1 MNYSTLKEAYSID
14 SFDKEKKKSKKSKTA
29 KIEEFE
35 VEDDSSD
42 ISQRDVKNINNIKN
56 NQPERTISRQPHEK
70 PNVLKGVQPHYDEE
84 LEKYLNV
91 NDFQDNNLHYYPQDH
106 THSYKNTNFSSP
118 QQNNSYIGYENNGKY
133 EPKQPYYRPV
143 ARSYDTLNDQYVEK
157 PVRQQSA
164 APTEPSMKFRPIQSV
179 EQSENNFEMERRQR
193 MNYSEPPLPPR
204 TIPNV
209 KSPEKAIVEEKE
221 TFYKNLVN
229 IGLFVFIGIL
239 IIFLCEQITEI
250 AINIGMK
257 KTIMIL
263 EPYMKKEVR
272 K

>member
-29 KIEEFE
+29 KIEEVE
-35 VEDDSSD
+35 DEDDSSD

-56 NQPERTISRQPHEK
+56 NQQERTIPIPRQQQEK

-91 NDFQDNNLHYYPQDH
+91 NDFQDNDLHYYPQDH
-106 THSYKNTNFSSP
+106 NQSYKNTNFSSP
-118 QQNNSYIGYENNGKY
+118 QQNNSYIGYENDGKY
-133 EPKQPYYRPV
+133 EPRQPYYRPV
-143 ARSYDTLNDQYVEK
+143 TRSYDTLNDQYIEK

-164 APTEPSMKFRPIQSV
+164 TAAAPPSVQYRPMKRV
-179 EQSENNFEMERRQR
+179 EQSEHEYETERLHHR
-193 MNYSEPPLPPR
+193 NYKE
-204 TIPNV
+204 
-209 KSPEKAIVEEKE
+209 SPGKAIVEEKE

-229 IGLFVFIGIL
+229 IGLFIFIGIL